1 MLWDR
6 NHGAFPSGAFRLE
19 VTVDDEVCTE
29 IPTAAS
35 EALVRDNRA
44 ARARGGLMASGD
56 FLREVKGDSGASKVQ
71 KATSVNVKV
80 AQQNCA
86 DVIEMDEFLKVLG
99 RYLSAVFVA
108 ALISD
113 DSHLQPLVQQLQCPS
128 VNPASWVFFPVM
140 ALKLRDSARRAR
152 TKRVRAKHSE
162 HLVMEALKR
171 EASQNGAL

>member
-1 MLWDR
+1 
-6 NHGAFPSGAFRLE
+6 
-19 VTVDDEVCTE
+19 
-29 IPTAAS
+29 
-35 EALVRDNRA
+35 
-44 ARARGGLMASGD
+44 MASGD

-113 DSHLQPLVQQLQCPS
+113 DSHLRPLVQQLQCPS

-162 HLVMEALKR
+162 HLVMKALKR
-171 EASQNGAL
+171 EEASQNGAL

>member
-1 MLWDR
+1 M
-6 NHGAFPSGAFRLE
+6 
-19 VTVDDEVCTE
+19 E

-44 ARARGGLMASGD
+44 AQARGASMASGG
-56 FLREVKGDSGASKVQ
+56 FLREAKGDSGASKVQ

-113 DSHLQPLVQQLQCPS
+113 DSHLRPLVHSLQRPS
-128 VNPASWVFFPVM
+128 VNLPSWVFFPAMV
-140 ALKLRDSARRAR
+140 LKLQDSAKRAC
-152 TKRVRAKHSE
+152 
-162 HLVMEALKR
+162 LLLKD
-171 EASQNGAL
+171 SCMSSVKYLGMDTQK

>member
-1 MLWDR
+1 
-6 NHGAFPSGAFRLE
+6 
-19 VTVDDEVCTE
+19 
-29 IPTAAS
+29 
-35 EALVRDNRA
+35 
-44 ARARGGLMASGD
+44 MASGD

-113 DSHLQPLVQQLQCPS
+113 DSHLRPLVQQLQCPS